1 MSLGQYSNYSNQS
14 QPQAGCQTEDRMDP
28 EVILA
33 EAFKK
38 DLGVT
43 IDPQALRIFIRWRWD
58 RIQKLA
64 HAIHDA

>member
-1 MSLGQYSNYSNQS
+1 MGTQGNNATLADSR
-14 QPQAGCQTEDRMDP
+14 EP

-43 IDPQALRIFIRWRWD
+43 MDPQALRIFIRWRWD
-58 RIQKLA
+58 RIQALA
-64 HAIHDA
+64 HKIHDAA

>member
-1 MSLGQYSNYSNQS
+1 MGIGNDYSNQAMANS
-14 QPQAGCQTEDRMDP
+14 CNQFQEDRREP

-38 DLGVT
+38 DLGVMM
-43 IDPQALRIFIRWRWD
+43 DPQALCIFIRWRWD

-64 HAIHDA
+64 HKTHDA

>member
-1 MSLGQYSNYSNQS
+1 MG
-14 QPQAGCQTEDRMDP
+14 ERMTVYETPADLRAP

-33 EAFKK
+33 EAFKL

-43 IDPQALRIFIRWRWD
+43 MDPQALRIFIRWRWD

-64 HAIHDA
+64 HKIHDEL

>member
-1 MSLGQYSNYSNQS
+1 MGGMGGGYGTACSNT
-14 QPQAGCQTEDRMDP
+14 TEDRRAP

-33 EAFKK
+33 EAFDR
-38 DLGVT
+38 DLGVKM
-43 IDPQALRIFIRWRWD
+43 DAQALRIFIRWRWD

>member
-1 MSLGQYSNYSNQS
+1 MGGNIYSNQS
-14 QPQAGCQTEDRMDP
+14 SDPDAGKSAEQL
-28 EVILA
+28 LA

-43 IDPQALRIFIRWRWD
+43 LDPQALRIFIRWRWD

-64 HAIHDA
+64 HKIHGAA

>member
-1 MSLGQYSNYSNQS
+1 MGVYDGLCNRNAQLANAQL
-14 QPQAGCQTEDRMDP
+14 EDGRDP

-43 IDPQALRIFIRWRWD
+43 MNPQALRIFIRWRWD

-64 HAIHDA
+64 HKIHDA

>member
-1 MSLGQYSNYSNQS
+1 MGGYENLCNQS
-14 QPQAGCQTEDRMDP
+14 SLEDGRDP

-43 IDPQALRIFIRWRWD
+43 MNPQALRIFIRWRWD

-64 HAIHDA
+64 HKIHDA

>member
-1 MSLGQYSNYSNQS
+1 VGLHTQDTQSTFNQ
-14 QPQAGCQTEDRMDP
+14 EDTRAP

-38 DLGVT
+38 DIGVT
-43 IDPQALRIFIRWRWD
+43 MDPQALRIFIRWRWD

-64 HAIHDA
+64 HSIHDA